1 MTGYAAEGFGRRA
14 GGRSSLRA
22 LFTGIRRRVD
32 VDLLAVCAA
41 LHPEAPPLGLPLE
54 SARTV
59 GRGKVS

>member
-14 GGRSSLRA
+14 GGRWSLRA
-22 LFTGIRRRVD
+22 LFTGFRRRVD